1 MRSTVATNVVTC
13 PPKMTIFVVTLL
25 LNPIV
30 AVCET
35 FPAPARFLRMTRRV
49 LLLALSSLLPA
60 SGQQW
65 RDDPYPRIH
74 DPSTVVEEGGKTWM
88 LCTGHGVPLLRREA
102 NGRWKREAAL
112 FHDYPA
118 WHKKEVPENRGHLWA
133 PDIIRIQDRW
143 LVYYSV
149 SSFGSNESA
158 IGLATGKTLDPAS
171 PDYGWKDEGLVI
183 RSRRAD
189 RFNAIDPAL
198 ILDGD
203 RLWMSFGSFWE
214 GIFLVELDPETGLR
228 KKPDEPPLK
237 LAMHRE
243 IEAPFIHKH
252 GDYYYLFV
260 NWGKC
265 CKGVDSTYEI
275 RVGRSKEVAGP
286 YKDKDGTDLKDGGGS
301 AFLATDGRFIG
312 PGHASI
318 FLEKGKEMLVH
329 HYYDKERRGRSDLRM
344 LPLEWKDGWPAIGK

>member
-1 MRSTVATNVVTC
+1 
-13 PPKMTIFVVTLL
+13 
-25 LNPIV
+25 
-30 AVCET
+30 
-35 FPAPARFLRMTRRV
+35 MTRRV
-49 LLLALSSLLPA
+49 LLLILCSLLPVSA
-60 SGQQW
+60 QFR

-74 DPSTVVEEGGKTWM
+74 DPSTVVVEGGSTWM

-102 NGRWKREAAL
+102 DGRWKRETVV
-112 FHDYPA
+112 FRDYPA

-133 PDIIRIQDRW
+133 PDIIRIKDRW
-143 LVYYSV
+143 FVYYSV

-158 IGLATGKTLDPAS
+158 IGLATGKTLDPSS
-171 PDYGWKDEGLVI
+171 PDYGWKDEGMVI

-198 ILDGD
+198 VMDGD

-214 GIFLVELDPETGLR
+214 GIFLVELDPKTGMR
-228 KKPDEPPLK
+228 KKPDEAPLK

-252 GDYYYLFV
+252 GGYYYLFV

-275 RVGRSKEVAGP
+275 RVGRSKAITGP
-286 YKDKDGTDLKDGGGS
+286 YVDRDGTDMKDGGGS
-301 AFLATDGRFIG
+301 PFLATEGRFIG

-318 FLEKGKEMLVH
+318 FTEQGKEMLVH
-329 HYYDKERRGRSDLRM
+329 HYYDKDRSGRSDLRM
-344 LPLEWKDGWPAIGK
+344 LPLEWNHGWPVIAR